1 MFRAAF
7 KHEIKIDENDRA
19 VLDKTIKI
27 VVKVKGRQ
35 KRNIAGDMDD
45 DAQQATPK
53 KMKPE
58 SSHPATLMMMEPNS
72 SDKSVSGT
80 ENQLTDTQ

>member
-1 MFRAAF
+1 
-7 KHEIKIDENDRA
+7 
-19 VLDKTIKI
+19 
-27 VVKVKGRQ
+27 
-35 KRNIAGDMDD
+35 MDD